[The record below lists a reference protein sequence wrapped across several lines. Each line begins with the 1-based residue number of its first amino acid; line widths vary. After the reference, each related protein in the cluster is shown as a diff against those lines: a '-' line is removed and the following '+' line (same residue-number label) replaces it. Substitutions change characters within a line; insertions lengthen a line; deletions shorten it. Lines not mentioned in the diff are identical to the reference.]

1 MSEEIPIP
9 ENETSAV
16 VTQSTFAIA
25 VQKVDPMT
33 FNGLNF
39 SAVSSGFMDQGINN
53 SGLLLNMMKSV
64 RSAGSMSL
72 PSNLLQKA
80 NGTRVTLSVFVT
92 NSLFLRR
99 ETNYKEVAS
108 IILAVGVVGVS
119 KVENLNPPMVATF
132 RKNPVSLLVHIG
144 QLVVNVSIQNINGS
158 DPACSF
164 WDQALDGS
172 HYYNHIRYDFVCVIQ
187 MAMEAGQLKVV

>member
-1 MSEEIPIP
+1 MSEGIPIP
-9 ENETSAV
+9 ENETSVV

-53 SGLLLNMMKSV
+53 SGLLLNMMNSV

-72 PSNLLQKA
+72 PSNFLQKA

-99 ETNYKEVAS
+99 ETNNTEVAS
-108 IILAVGVVGVS
+108 IILAAGVVGVN

-132 RKNPVSLLVHIG
+132 RKNPVSLLECIITNM
-144 QLVVNVSIQNINGS
+144 L
-158 DPACSF
+158 
-164 WDQALDGS
+164 
-172 HYYNHIRYDFVCVIQ
+172 
-187 MAMEAGQLKVV
+187 

>member
-1 MSEEIPIP
+1 MIEEIPIP
-9 ENETSAV
+9 ENETSVV
-16 VTQSTFAIA
+16 VTQSTFAFA

-39 SAVSSGFMDQGINN
+39 SAAVSSDFMDQGINN
-53 SGLLLNMMKSV
+53 GGLLLNMMNSV

-80 NGTRVTLSVFVT
+80 NSTRVTLSVFVT

-99 ETNYKEVAS
+99 ETNNTEVAS
-108 IILAVGVVGVS
+108 IILAAGVVGVN

-144 QLVVNVSIQNINGS
+144 
-158 DPACSF
+158 
-164 WDQALDGS
+164 
-172 HYYNHIRYDFVCVIQ
+172 
-187 MAMEAGQLKVV
+187 